1 MGVVALVLGGVA
13 LWRGSWT
20 EALAALA
27 VLATFGHA
35 SVAERMRER
44 QAAQTTPDVSCHRW
58 TWGYFLAKEALWVAY
73 FTLTGAFAALA
84 GCAVFLVYPM
94 WRSWW
99 RRRHPLD
106 VGLGVQGRMPR
117 EYTIITRQDVFTA
130 SLMEVK
136 RKAQEESRIPAPFP
150 ETWTPKYGTLLEQ
163 LLALGD
169 NPDLNAADKILGE
182 EGSRTRPR
190 CTECSE
196 LRDSTLSFKPEDA
209 EAGVEVCLPCLTDA
223 TAQLRAATTAQR

>member
-1 MGVVALVLGGVA
+1 MGAVALVLGGVA

-73 FTLTGAFAALA
+73 FIVTGAFAALA
-84 GCAVFLVYPM
+84 GCAVFLVYPA

-106 VGLGVQGRMPR
+106 CGLGVQGQMPR
-117 EYTIITRQDVFTA
+117 EYTVITRRDVFTA
-130 SLMEVK
+130 SLKEMQW
-136 RKAQEESRIPAPFP
+136 RAQDESKLPPPFP
-150 ETWTPKYGTLLEQ
+150 ETWTPKYGPVLEQ

-169 NPDLNAADKILGE
+169 SPDLDAADKILGE
-182 EGSRTRPR
+182 EGTRTRPR

-196 LRDSTLSFKPEDA
+196 LRDVLLSFRSEDS
-209 EAGVEVCLPCLTDA
+209 EAAVEVCLPCLRDAAAQLHAA
-223 TAQLRAATTAQR
+223 TAQR